1 MSEAM
6 IEQKQKERKF
16 LEQLL
21 NNTKLDSY
29 DIPVPIKAE
38 LRKYQQVKYW
48 NHFILISLSCRIS
61 MFDLGRNVSRPSKD
75 SLCDNFMLY
84 NDNGNFYLT

>member
-1 MSEAM
+1 MPKTL

-21 NNTKLDSY
+21 NNSKLDTY

-38 LRKYQQVKYW
+38 LRKYQQV
-48 NHFILISLSCRIS
+48 IMGSI
-61 MFDLGRNVSRPSKD
+61 
-75 SLCDNFMLY
+75 
-84 NDNGNFYLT
+84 

>member
-6 IEQKQKERKF
+6 KEQKQKERKF

-29 DIPVPIKAE
+29 EIPVPIKAE
-38 LRKYQQVKYW
+38 LRKYQQVRT
-48 NHFILISLSCRIS
+48 LIVKIQSSSWRSSAQIQRFSFL
-61 MFDLGRNVSRPSKD
+61 F
-75 SLCDNFMLY
+75 
-84 NDNGNFYLT
+84 